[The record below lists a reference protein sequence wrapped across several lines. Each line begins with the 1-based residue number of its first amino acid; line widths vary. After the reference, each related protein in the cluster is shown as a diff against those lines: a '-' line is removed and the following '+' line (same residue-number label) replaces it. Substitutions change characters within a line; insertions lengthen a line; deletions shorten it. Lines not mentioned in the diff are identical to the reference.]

1 MSAPPHDLLPE
12 LAFEPNRR
20 WYNEYLTMLT
30 AANAAI
36 AGQTRLAQ
44 HVHALEQE
52 LEAARLDVTHRDEL
66 GSADRARIGAELR
79 ARLDAI
85 MQELRRRHWPDGDM
99 P

>member
-20 WYNEYLTMLT
+20 RYNEYLTMLT
-30 AANAAI
+30 AANDAI

-52 LEAARLDVTHRDEL
+52 LEAARLDATHMDEL
-66 GSADRARIGAELR
+66 GSADLARIGAEPR
-79 ARLDAI
+79 TRLNAI
-85 MQELRRRHWPDGDM
+85 TEELHRRHWPEDEM